1 MAVFNF
7 NLVSSGR
14 ADTDI
19 CFAQSWGSIPAVY
32 YLPSETYLRL
42 KEHLNVLLG
51 GTWTSEIQIAPH
63 TIYLTGVR
71 RNSERY
77 NEIYDAISMIEMK
90 CKRQEKWRGAIYA
103 TGIPRELDVL
113 SEDGTRFQWR
123 ID

>member
-7 NLVSSGR
+7 NLISSRR
-14 ADTDI
+14 ADIDSD
-19 CFAQSWGSIPAVY
+19 FAQIWASIPAVY
-32 YLPSETYLRL
+32 DLPSETYLHL
-42 KEHLNVLLG
+42 NEHLNVLLG
-51 GTWTSEIQIAPH
+51 GTLTSEIQIAPH
-63 TIYLTGVR
+63 TIYLTGVM
-71 RNSERY
+71 RNSELY

-103 TGIPRELDVL
+103 TGIPRELDLL